1 MTDAGNTQKT
11 TAVAIPAATGGR
23 LVGVG
28 GLFNNHEWLIQK
40 TPFTFGRLSTSDVNL
55 DHEVGASRSHA
66 EIRSEG
72 PYYTIVD
79 KSSNGTVVN
88 GTRIPKGVVH
98 PLRHNDVVTICNT
111 SFKFKHELSAGASPA
126 AEEEPE
132 PTGIFNVNALVGG
145 AGMTS
150 TPAPAPPPPPKADDA
165 VFSLDA
171 MDMMARA
178 ARAEAEAAEA
188 KARADREVA
197 RLRAEAEAARQESRR
212 FRRTVE
218 EAAEARARVEAEAK
232 AMLEAEMARQQA
244 ALDAARQKVE
254 AEVRARA
261 ETELARLRAEA
272 EAAKQLAEAEVRA
285 RAEVELARLRAEA
298 EASRQLAEAEEAR
311 ARAESRRFND
321 AEARALAEAKARVEA
336 EARAAAEAKAR
347 AEAEARAAAE
357 HQELERLRAESR
369 RFSTSTP
376 PSSTPST
383 APLSATA
390 ALPLQPDPFAA
401 VVARNANVPTH
412 PPTNTPT
419 THPPTTHPPT
429 TQPTANPSAAMPAA
443 PVTTNPPTTPTATQP
458 SSPPTSAPT
467 SSPPAAAPRTSTRL
481 VSGSMRTTPPSAA
494 YRFGLG
500 DNVIL
505 VLSADNLRGETIC
518 TSARLV
524 GIAEN
529 GELTIDCV
537 DPVSATR
544 WDQKTVMVGK
554 NPHNGSLL
562 VAETRILSIEDSD
575 YNTVRLSTTSG
586 RLTSVQL
593 RSSVRQR
600 AIPEVQ
606 TFTRF
611 DGGVARLVDYSIGG
625 VGLAVSRSDLRKRG
639 DVIAGTLQLKRSL
652 VFEVTLEVRGR
663 ERMIDSPDE
672 DLLNC
677 RFSTR
682 EMDPETLRKISMA
695 VLYRR

>member
-1 MTDAGNTQKT
+1 MNDAGNTQKT

-28 GLFNNHEWLIQK
+28 GLFNNHEWLVQK
-40 TPFTFGRLSTSDVNL
+40 TPFTFGRLNTSDVNL
-55 DHEVGASRSHA
+55 DHEVGASRTHA

-79 KSSNGTVVN
+79 RSSNGTVVN
-88 GTRIPKGVVH
+88 GTRIQKGVVQ
-98 PLRHNDVVTICNT
+98 PLRHNDVITICNT
-111 SFKFKHELSAGASPA
+111 SFKFKHELSAGASPSN
-126 AEEEPE
+126 EEEPE
-132 PTGIFNVNALVGG
+132 PTGIFNVNAIVSG
-145 AGMTS
+145 ATS
-150 TPAPAPPPPPKADDA
+150 TPAPAPPAPPHGPKGDDA

-212 FRRTVE
+212 FRLSVE

-244 ALDAARQKVE
+244 ALDIARQKVE

-298 EASRQLAEAEEAR
+298 EASRQLAEAEEAK

-321 AEARALAEAKARVEA
+321 AEARALAEAKAR
-336 EARAAAEAKAR
+336 
-347 AEAEARAAAE
+347 AEAEARANAEAKARVEAETRAASE

-376 PSSTPST
+376 PAATPST
-383 APLSATA
+383 APLSTTT

-401 VVARNANVPTH
+401 VVARNANVPA
-412 PPTNTPT
+412 PPSMTSATPA
-419 THPPTTHPPT
+419 PPAMTPAPPAT
-429 TQPTANPSAAMPAA
+429 
-443 PVTTNPPTTPTATQP
+443 TTPPSTSPSTPASTPPSNGPASAT
-458 SSPPTSAPT
+458 TSM
-467 SSPPAAAPRTSTRL
+467 PRTSTRL
-481 VSGSMRTTPPSAA
+481 VAGSMRTTPPSAA

-562 VAETRILSIEDSD
+562 VAETRILAIDDSD

-625 VGLAVSRSDLRKRG
+625 VGLAVSRGDLRKRG
-639 DVIAGTLQLKRSL
+639 DAIAGTLQLKRSL